1 MAKREIF
8 IIKFPNIQKG
18 IELPN
23 IQKDSH
29 KTIKKI
35 KTQLNKVVNVVN
47 SVLKRQRLNWFKYK
61 VPLRHTKSTY
71 VHS

>member
-18 IELPN
+18 IEFPN

-29 KTIKKI
+29 KTLKKN
-35 KTQLNKVVNVVN
+35 QN
-47 SVLKRQRLNWFKYK
+47 SVK
-61 VPLRHTKSTY
+61 
-71 VHS
+71 

>member
-18 IELPN
+18 IKFPN

-29 KTIKKI
+29 KTIKKS
-35 KTQLNKVVNVVN
+35 KL
-47 SVLKRQRLNWFKYK
+47 S
-61 VPLRHTKSTY
+61 
-71 VHS
+71 